1 MVSDLKLIMKAPD
14 ADYSNSLSPDPETRR
29 SDAVRSMFSSI
40 SSRYDL
46 ANFVLSFGTHWWWKY
61 RLSQGVR
68 GNSLVLD
75 LCTGTGDLLPLLKKH
90 NKIVIGG
97 DFCAPMLEQSI
108 KRGFASGVALITSD
122 AMSLPFKEDV
132 FNVVTV
138 AFGVRNFQ
146 DLHLGLSEIKRV
158 LAPGGKLFVLEFG
171 QPHLPIWRSLYKSY
185 QRWIM
190 PYLGG
195 LLTGN
200 TAAYRYL
207 PATSQAFPSGQA
219 FLHELYEVGLSACEA
234 KSLSGG
240 IAYIY
245 TASKD

>member
-1 MVSDLKLIMKAPD
+1 
-14 ADYSNSLSPDPETRR
+14 
-29 SDAVRSMFSSI
+29 MFSNI

-46 ANFVLSFGTHWWWKY
+46 TNSVLSFGIHWWWKY
-61 RLSQGVR
+61 RLSRNVR
-68 GNSLVLD
+68 GNSIVLD

-90 NKIVIGG
+90 NKTVIGG

-108 KRGFASGVALITSD
+108 KRGFSSGVTLITSD
-122 AMSLPFKEDV
+122 AMSLPFKNDV

-146 DLHLGLSEIKRV
+146 DLRLGLSEIKRV
-158 LAPGGKLFVLEFG
+158 LAPGGKLLVLEFG
-171 QPHLPIWRSLYKSY
+171 QPYIPVWRSLYKFY
-185 QRWIM
+185 QSWVM

-200 TAAYRYL
+200 RAAYLYL
-207 PATSQAFPSGQA
+207 PATSRTFPSGKA
-219 FLHELYEVGLSACEA
+219 FLDELHQIGLRHCEA
-234 KSLSGG
+234 KPLSGG

-245 TASKD
+245 KASKD